1 MFRYSYAIYQ
11 VDYSRNLLFCS
22 GRQMDT
28 VFEAI
33 ADRTRSRLTVPIICT
48 LFGAYQRPRF
58 NRSDLS
64 PRLAAV
70 IETPQYGVTIFKV
83 HLGALTLKGY
93 TKGQHVLRFE
103 AVYHNTKALK
113 VGRVLDRFPEIV
125 GRLAGMLQRFCTTL
139 DCVYVAFVSD
149 GILDDLAQ
157 PSTIGATRVGGI
169 NLDQPRTPL
178 AAVVAFAASPEVDTE
193 GEGSA
198 SPTSRPRSTPSTAT
212 PATPP
217 ARPLTTSASS
227 AATSWSPSPDATAV
241 ITLHPRL
248 LAPSPPYSPCAIT

>member
-1 MFRYSYAIYQ
+1 MSHPAAIGRLGQVCDRWIYSACLCFGLDLTDQERSLFRYSYAIYQ

-93 TKGQHVLRFE
+93 TKGQHVLQRPTR
-103 AVYHNTKALK
+103 AAL
-113 VGRVLDRFPEIV
+113 R
-125 GRLAGMLQRFCTTL
+125 GRLPQHQG
-139 DCVYVAFVSD
+139 
-149 GILDDLAQ
+149 AQ
-157 PSTIGATRVGGI
+157 GRSGSG
-169 NLDQPRTPL
+169 PL
-178 AAVVAFAASPEVDTE
+178 P
-193 GEGSA
+193 
-198 SPTSRPRSTPSTAT
+198 
-212 PATPP
+212 
-217 ARPLTTSASS
+217 
-227 AATSWSPSPDATAV
+227 
-241 ITLHPRL
+241 
-248 LAPSPPYSPCAIT
+248 